1 MNIIITI
8 IVLLSTIIMI
18 TIMIIAIITILLQ
31 MTICVNVNGSK
42 TVHSSENLAICCVW
56 EAKL

>member
-1 MNIIITI
+1 
-8 IVLLSTIIMI
+8 
-18 TIMIIAIITILLQ
+18 MIIAIITILLQ